1 MAATL
6 APRVNSATSS
16 IDKFTSV
23 YKTSGGGAKKLRG
36 ATTTRKLE
44 DQWSRTGKLVQKTP
58 SKGGATYRNEV
69 LRCKVP
75 GCWTTREHR
84 VNDDGTLCAMS
95 SNLSKHYRD
104 KHPKEHVAA
113 SMNTVMVVKP
123 DGTNQRT
130 LELPFEKQLEHHI
143 DYVFAIA
150 EDTSALRTKNRGA
163 MSKFVQNLQPG
174 YKLPHEG
181 TVKKVLDAIT
191 ETQLRQQM
199 ILISAVKA
207 AAKGGPAFGMQFDL
221 WTRRKLRIR
230 CSQ

>member
-1 MAATL
+1 
-6 APRVNSATSS
+6 
-16 IDKFTSV
+16 
-23 YKTSGGGAKKLRG
+23 
-36 ATTTRKLE
+36 
-44 DQWSRTGKLVQKTP
+44 
-58 SKGGATYRNEV
+58 
-69 LRCKVP
+69 
-75 GCWTTREHR
+75 
-84 VNDDGTLCAMS
+84 MS
-95 SNLSKHYRD
+95 SKLSKHYRD

-150 EDTSALRTKNRGA
+150 EDTSALRTKNRDA